1 MIRLVI
7 ADDHAV
13 VREGLKALMDTESD
27 VLVIGEAGDGETAVS
42 EIRAKD
48 PDVAIIDL
56 KMPVLDGIGVIKEVK
71 RLGLRTRMLALT
83 SFADDDIVL
92 AAIKAGALGYLL
104 KDSSPGELVRAIHHV
119 HRGES
124 SLSPSVALR
133 LIEELQPAAPEPDS
147 AEGLTEREVEVLRN
161 LARGLANSEIA
172 AALGISERTVRNH
185 VGSVLSKLQLAN
197 RTQAALYALR
207 EGIAELGD
215 SRPH

>member
-83 SFADDDIVL
+83 SFAYDDIVL

-119 HRGES
+119 HRGD
-124 SLSPSVALR
+124 PPCPPR
-133 LIEELQPAAPEPDS
+133 WRCD
-147 AEGLTEREVEVLRN
+147 
-161 LARGLANSEIA
+161 
-172 AALGISERTVRNH
+172 
-185 VGSVLSKLQLAN
+185 
-197 RTQAALYALR
+197 
-207 EGIAELGD
+207 
-215 SRPH
+215 